1 LTNINRKSIKKKKRN
16 VKKREGKK
24 GKKRERRKYKRK
36 EEVKVRHLVVLGLS
50 LLVWLEDF
58 G

>member
-1 LTNINRKSIKKKKRN
+1 LTNINRKSIKKKEERK
-16 VKKREGKK
+16 KK
-24 GKKRERRKYKRK
+24 GGKEGEKKERRKYKRK